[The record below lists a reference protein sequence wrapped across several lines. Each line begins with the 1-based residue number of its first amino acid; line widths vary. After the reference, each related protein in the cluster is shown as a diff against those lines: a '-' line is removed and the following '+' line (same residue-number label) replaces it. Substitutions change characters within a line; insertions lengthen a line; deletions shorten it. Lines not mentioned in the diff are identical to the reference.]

1 MSKHIKDLEIPET
14 LLETPDANMLNLE
27 TTEWEDIMIADLAS
41 KLQISENIVLE
52 IMSNILANEV
62 QAKCN
67 DVPCLLSNIEKYFI
81 HKAIQNHKER

>member
-1 MSKHIKDLEIPET
+1 MDKDINNLEIPET

-41 KLQISENIVLE
+41 KLQISENVVLE
-52 IMSNILANEV
+52 IMSNILANEI

-67 DVPCLLSNIEKYFI
+67 DVPCLLSNIEEYFI
-81 HKAIQNHKER
+81 HKAIQNNKEK